1 MPPTPLFFMY
11 VPLFLFMH
19 KNPLHE
25 NFLLLLFLVSTT
37 IRIIFIIINF
47 ATSLNSPLIWVL
59 GVVRVF
65 CSMSL
70 QKTSKTQKI
79 TKTQKTKKRQKTQKT
94 EKTQETETTQK
105 TQKFKKTQNTQKKRP
120 VFYVFL
126 VFLSLF
132 PFFLKTS
139 KEYCYDLE

>member
-25 NFLLLLFLVSTT
+25 KFLLLLFLVSTT
-37 IRIIFIIINF
+37 IRIIFLIINF
-47 ATSLNSPLIWVL
+47 ATSLNSPLIWDL

-70 QKTSKTQKI
+70 QKTSKDFKDSKDYKNSKDQK
-79 TKTQKTKKRQKTQKT
+79 
-94 EKTQETETTQK
+94 EAED
-105 TQKFKKTQNTQKKRP
+105 
-120 VFYVFL
+120 
-126 VFLSLF
+126 
-132 PFFLKTS
+132 S
-139 KEYCYDLE
+139 KD